1 MGLRCTLKGTEM
13 AKAKPGDPGQAGTY
27 DPKKGGKFVPEPH
40 KPFPDQT
47 NYPEKTGRKPK
58 KK

>member
-1 MGLRCTLKGTEM
+1 M

-27 DPKKGGKFVPEPH
+27 DPKKGGKFTPTPH
-40 KPFPDQT
+40 KPFPDQP

-58 KK
+58 GK